1 MATPL
6 FPIGRSG
13 TFNFLASTD
22 SIPELDKIVTMYD
35 EECMDSKVV
44 AGETVPLKAFED
56 LNVTAKS
63 GKLTQSVREL
73 KLVYKASYTATIEE
87 ASVVIAPW
95 VPITDAID
103 FASQLETHIASCA
116 NASTYKSVS
125 KTMPN
130 FFSGLGKKNVE
141 KKFGQADGSWP
152 FNWPFN

>member
-1 MATPL
+1 MGNGTNGTNGTN
-6 FPIGRSG
+6 GRSG

-22 SIPELDKIVTMYD
+22 SMPELDKIVTTY
-35 EECMDSKVV
+35 EERMDSKVV

-56 LNVTAKS
+56 LNVTSKS

-116 NASTYKSVS
+116 NESTYKSVS

-130 FFSGLGKKNVE
+130 FFSGHGKKNVE
-141 KKFGQADGSWP
+141 KNGSWP